1 MKKVLMSFGGFL
13 FLSLIFIGFNG
24 TSIFA
29 EEVEVPEDP
38 IVETE
43 PVECEGPYERGYQKA
58 LGLGLGL
65 MQRKELGELNPES
78 PGLGQH
84 VRAMAR
90 QHRETPIE

>member
-13 FLSLIFIGFNG
+13 FLSLIFIGLNG

-58 LGLGLGL
+58 LGLGKGL
-65 MQRKELGELNPES
+65 MTRQELGEHDSEF
-78 PGLGQH
+78 PGQGLK

-90 QHRETPIE
+90 QHREIPIE

>member
-58 LGLGLGL
+58 LGLGKGL
-65 MQRKELGELNPES
+65 MTHQELGEHDSEF
-78 PGLGQH
+78 PGLGLK